1 MLILYRLQLANENS
15 PLTQRGLVYVESL
28 VYRIS
33 DNFHKRLFVDEL
45 GVQPLLIADREPG
58 NSPQR
63 IFLVR
68 YVIVEG
74 AGAEG
79 SRAVF
84 KDELSGYDYD
94 MKILYPI
101 QKVQLEALQSTL
113 EPSMYGS
120 PGVQLSRVMAENMS
134 TKEQRPI
141 KVVVSET
148 LVAKLVGLYAYAW

>member
-1 MLILYRLQLANENS
+1 ME
-15 PLTQRGLVYVESL
+15 PL

-33 DNFHKRLFVDEL
+33 ENFHERLFVDER
-45 GVQPLLIADREPG
+45 GVEPLLIADRDPA

-63 IFLVR
+63 IFMVR

-84 KDELSGYDYD
+84 KDELTGYDYE
-94 MKILYPI
+94 MKMLYPT

-120 PGVQLSRVMAENMS
+120 PESQLSRVMAENTS

-141 KVVVSET
+141 KAVVSET
-148 LVAKLVGLYAYAW
+148 LVAKLVGLYGYAW

>member
-1 MLILYRLQLANENS
+1 ME
-15 PLTQRGLVYVESL
+15 PL

-33 DNFHKRLFVDEL
+33 ENFHKRMFVDER
-45 GVQPLLIADREPG
+45 GVEPLLITDRDPA

-74 AGAEG
+74 ADAEG

-84 KDELSGYDYD
+84 KDELTGYDYE
-94 MKILYPI
+94 MKTLYPT
-101 QKVQLEALQSTL
+101 QKGQLDALQSTL

-120 PGVQLSRVMAENMS
+120 PEARLSRVMTENIS
-134 TKEQRPI
+134 TKERRPI
-141 KVVVSET
+141 KVAVSET
-148 LVAKLVGLYAYAW
+148 LVAKLVGLYTYAW

>member
-1 MLILYRLQLANENS
+1 ME
-15 PLTQRGLVYVESL
+15 PL

-33 DNFHKRLFVDEL
+33 GNFHKRLFVDER
-45 GVQPLLIADREPG
+45 GVEPLLIADRDPT

-63 IFLVR
+63 IFQVR
-68 YVIVEG
+68 YVVVEG

-84 KDELSGYDYD
+84 KDELTGYDYE
-94 MKILYPI
+94 MKMLYPT

-120 PGVQLSRVMAENMS
+120 PEAQLSRVMAENAS

-148 LVAKLVGLYAYAW
+148 LVAKLVGLYGYAW

>member
-1 MLILYRLQLANENS
+1 ME
-15 PLTQRGLVYVESL
+15 PL

-33 DNFHKRLFVDEL
+33 GTFHKCLFVDER
-45 GVQPLLIADREPG
+45 GVESLLLADRDPG
-58 NSPQR
+58 NYPQR

-84 KDELSGYDYD
+84 KDELTGYDYE
-94 MKILYPI
+94 MKMLYPT
-101 QKVQLEALQSTL
+101 QRVHLEGLQSTL

-120 PGVQLSRVMAENMS
+120 PGAQLSRVMAENIS

-148 LVAKLVGLYAYAW
+148 LVAKLGGLYAYA

>member
-1 MLILYRLQLANENS
+1 MEPS
-15 PLTQRGLVYVESL
+15 

-33 DNFHKRLFVDEL
+33 ENFHKRLFVDER
-45 GVQPLLIADREPG
+45 GVEPLLIADRDPA

-79 SRAVF
+79 GRAVF
-84 KDELSGYDYD
+84 KDELTGYDYE
-94 MKILYPI
+94 MKMLYHT

-120 PGVQLSRVMAENMS
+120 PESQLSRLMAENAS

-148 LVAKLVGLYAYAW
+148 LVAKLIGLYGYAW

>member
-1 MLILYRLQLANENS
+1 MKISAYTKGLIYIE
-15 PLTQRGLVYVESL
+15 PL

-33 DNFHKRLFVDEL
+33 ETFHERLFVDER
-45 GVQPLLIADREPG
+45 GVEPLLIADRDPA

-84 KDELSGYDYD
+84 KDELTGYDYE
-94 MKILYPI
+94 MKMLYPT

-120 PGVQLSRVMAENMS
+120 PESQLSRVMAENMS

-148 LVAKLVGLYAYAW
+148 LVAKLVGLYGYAW

>member
-1 MLILYRLQLANENS
+1 ME
-15 PLTQRGLVYVESL
+15 PL

-33 DNFHKRLFVDEL
+33 ESFHKRLFVDER
-45 GVQPLLIADREPG
+45 GVEPLLIADRNPA

-68 YVIVEG
+68 YVIVKG
-74 AGAEG
+74 AGAES

-84 KDELSGYDYD
+84 KDELTGYDYE
-94 MKILYPI
+94 MKMLYPT

-120 PGVQLSRVMAENMS
+120 PETQLSRVMAENLS

-141 KVVVSET
+141 KAIVSES
-148 LVAKLVGLYAYAW
+148 LVAELVALYGYAW

>member
-1 MLILYRLQLANENS
+1 ME
-15 PLTQRGLVYVESL
+15 PL

-33 DNFHKRLFVDEL
+33 ENFHKHLFVDER
-45 GVQPLLIADREPG
+45 GVEPLLIADHDPG

-84 KDELSGYDYD
+84 KDELTGYDYE
-94 MKILYPI
+94 MKMLYPT
-101 QKVQLEALQSTL
+101 QRAQLESLQSTL
-113 EPSMYGS
+113 ESWMYGS
-120 PGVQLSRVMAENMS
+120 PETQLSRVMAESLS

-141 KVVVSET
+141 KAMVSES
-148 LVAKLVGLYAYAW
+148 LVADLVALYGYAW

>member
-1 MLILYRLQLANENS
+1 ME
-15 PLTQRGLVYVESL
+15 PL

-33 DNFHKRLFVDEL
+33 ENFHKRLFVDER
-45 GVQPLLIADREPG
+45 GVEPLLITDRDLA

-84 KDELSGYDYD
+84 KDELTGYDYE
-94 MKILYPI
+94 MKMLYPT
-101 QKVQLEALQSTL
+101 QMAQLEALQSTL

-120 PGVQLSRVMAENMS
+120 PESQLLRVMAENMS

>member
-1 MLILYRLQLANENS
+1 MQ
-15 PLTQRGLVYVESL
+15 SL
-28 VYRIS
+28 VYRLS
-33 DNFHKRLFVDEL
+33 ENFHNCLFEAER
-45 GVQPLLIADREPG
+45 GVKPLLIADREPA

-74 AGAEG
+74 GDSESG
-79 SRAVF
+79 RAIF
-84 KDELSGYDYD
+84 KDELTGYDYE
-94 MKILYPI
+94 MKMLYPT
-101 QKVQLEALQSTL
+101 QKTQLEALQSTL

-120 PGVQLSRVMAENMS
+120 PGAQLSRAMTENMS
-134 TKEQRPI
+134 TREQRPI

>member
-1 MLILYRLQLANENS
+1 ME
-15 PLTQRGLVYVESL
+15 PL

-33 DNFHKRLFVDEL
+33 ENFHKRMFVGER
-45 GVQPLLIADREPG
+45 GVESLLIADRNSA

-84 KDELSGYDYD
+84 KEELTGYDYE
-94 MKILYPI
+94 MKMLYPT
-101 QKVQLEALQSTL
+101 QKVQLEMLQSTL

-120 PGVQLSRVMAENMS
+120 PEAQLSRGMTENTS

-141 KVVVSET
+141 KVIVSET
-148 LVAKLVGLYAYAW
+148 LVAKLVALYGYAW

>member
-1 MLILYRLQLANENS
+1 MLILYRLQLYNEKS
-15 PLTQRGLVYVESL
+15 PLTKKGVNLHGAVGLPPIRTLHE
-28 VYRIS
+28 
-33 DNFHKRLFVDEL
+33 RLFVDER
-45 GVQPLLIADREPG
+45 GVEPLLPADRDPG

-74 AGAEG
+74 AGAESG
-79 SRAVF
+79 RAVF
-84 KDELSGYDYD
+84 KDELTGYDYE
-94 MKILYPI
+94 MKMLYPT
-101 QKVQLEALQSTL
+101 QRVQLESLQSTL

-120 PGVQLSRVMAENMS
+120 PGAQLSRVMTENVS

-148 LVAKLVGLYAYAW
+148 LVAKLVALYAYAW

>member
-1 MLILYRLQLANENS
+1 ME
-15 PLTQRGLVYVESL
+15 PL
-28 VYRIS
+28 VYRVS
-33 DNFHKRLFVDEL
+33 ENFHKHLFVDER
-45 GVQPLLIADREPG
+45 GVEPLLIADRDPA

-74 AGAEG
+74 AAAEG

-84 KDELSGYDYD
+84 KDELTGYDYE
-94 MKILYPI
+94 MKMLYPT

-120 PGVQLSRVMAENMS
+120 PESQLSRVTAENAS

-141 KVVVSET
+141 KAVVSET
-148 LVAKLVGLYAYAW
+148 LVAKLVGLYCYAW

>member
-1 MLILYRLQLANENS
+1 ME
-15 PLTQRGLVYVESL
+15 PL

-33 DNFHKRLFVDEL
+33 ENFHRRLFVDERR
-45 GVQPLLIADREPG
+45 VEPLLIADRDPA
-58 NSPQR
+58 NFPQR

-84 KDELSGYDYD
+84 KDELTGYDYE
-94 MKILYPI
+94 MKMLYPT
-101 QKVQLEALQSTL
+101 QKVHLEALQSTL

-120 PGVQLSRVMAENMS
+120 PESHLSRVMAENMS
-134 TKEQRPI
+134 TKVQRPI
-141 KVVVSET
+141 RVVVSET
-148 LVAKLVGLYAYAW
+148 LVAKLVGLYGYAW

>member
-1 MLILYRLQLANENS
+1 ME
-15 PLTQRGLVYVESL
+15 PL
-28 VYRIS
+28 VYRVTG
-33 DNFHKRLFVDEL
+33 NFHERLFVDER
-45 GVQPLLIADREPG
+45 GVEPLLIADRDPA

-63 IFLVR
+63 IFMVR

-84 KDELSGYDYD
+84 KDELTGYDYE
-94 MKILYPI
+94 MKMLYPT

-120 PGVQLSRVMAENMS
+120 PESQLSRVMAENTS

-141 KVVVSET
+141 KAVVSET
-148 LVAKLVGLYAYAW
+148 LVAKLVGLYGYAW